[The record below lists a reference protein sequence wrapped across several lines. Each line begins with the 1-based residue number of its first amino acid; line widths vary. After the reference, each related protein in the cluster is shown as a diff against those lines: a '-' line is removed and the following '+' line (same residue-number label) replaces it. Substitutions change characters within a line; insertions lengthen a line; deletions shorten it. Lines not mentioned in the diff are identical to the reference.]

1 MGKEFEK
8 YEYKLKLELKDFVT
22 LRLVNIQ
29 TNHNCRG
36 EFRQL
41 FLQLTMTQD
50 FLETP
55 WDSS

>member
-55 WDSS
+55 